1 MQTTQVQNVTYNPAR
16 RAFEARVVIA
26 DGAELFTYP
35 CQLRAPMDMDA
46 TLAARRLAEMAGRMH
61 ARTVRPMVSH
71 RPQNVFSTHV
81 PADVASATDALWQ
94 RMLGHAA

>member
-1 MQTTQVQNVTYNPAR
+1 MQTTQVQNVTYNPAA

-26 DGAELFTYP
+26 DGGDIYTYP
-35 CQLRAPMDMDA
+35 CSLRAPMDMDT
-46 TLAARRLAEMAGRMH
+46 TLAARRLAELAARRH
-61 ARTVRPMVSH
+61 ARTVRPMVSR

-81 PADVASATDALWQ
+81 PAEVATATEALWQ